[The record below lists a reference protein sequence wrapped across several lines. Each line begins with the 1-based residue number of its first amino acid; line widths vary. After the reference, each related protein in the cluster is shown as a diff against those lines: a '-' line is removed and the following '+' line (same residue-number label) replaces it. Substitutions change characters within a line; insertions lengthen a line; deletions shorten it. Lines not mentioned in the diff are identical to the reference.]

1 MDTQLAN
8 IADDFVKKLFSIQ
21 EVIEYSEAIEK
32 YNQDTKLKSK
42 IERYNKL
49 VEEIQANQKMGKD
62 STELVK
68 ELNSISTELQ
78 FDPLYKEII
87 ERQIKLKTFL
97 QKCNDEIS
105 SAIGMD
111 FARLAT
117 SAG

>member
-1 MDTQLAN
+1 MNSQLAN
-8 IADDFVKKLFSIQ
+8 IADDFVRKLFSIQ
-21 EVIEYSEAIEK
+21 EVIEYSEALEK
-32 YNQDTKLKSK
+32 YNNDLNLKSK
-42 IERYNKL
+42 IGRYNKL
-49 VEEIQANQKMGKD
+49 VEEIQNNQKSGNA
-62 STELVK
+62 STELVR

-78 FDPLYKEII
+78 FDPLYKLII
-87 ERQIKLKTFL
+87 EKQIKLKTFL